1 MSSPGT
7 APTIVV
13 VMGVSASGKSTLGRK
28 LAQRLN
34 VPFVEGDDF
43 HTPRNIARM
52 TAGLPLDDADREPW
66 LHTLANWIRDTS
78 RSRRSAV
85 VSCSALKLPYR
96 ELLRAAGPGV
106 WFVHLD
112 LDREIARRR
121 ITHRSGHFMPEELL
135 ESQYDALQPL
145 QDDEPGLRVDA
156 TADAET
162 ILDRVQDALTR
173 FESERRGTS
182 TD

>member
-1 MSSPGT
+1 MPSPGS

-13 VMGVSASGKSTLGRK
+13 VMGVSASGKSTFGRE

-43 HTPRNIARM
+43 HTQRNIARM
-52 TAGLPLDDADREPW
+52 SAGLPLDDADREPW
-66 LHTLANWIRDTS
+66 LHTLANWIRDAT
-78 RSRRSAV
+78 RSRHGAV
-85 VSCSALKLPYR
+85 VSCSALKLTYR

-112 LDREIARRR
+112 LDRETARRR
-121 ITHRSGHFMPEELL
+121 ITHRTGHFMSEELL
-135 ESQYDALQPL
+135 ASQYATLQPL
-145 QDDEPGLRVDA
+145 RDDEPGLTVEAAND
-156 TADAET
+156 TGVN
-162 ILDRVQDALTR
+162 LDRVQTALAA
-173 FESERRGTS
+173 FESDRRGTN

>member
-1 MSSPGT
+1 MPSPGA

-13 VMGVSASGKSTLGRK
+13 VMGVSASGKSTFGKK

-43 HTPRNIARM
+43 HPPRNIARM
-52 TAGLPLDDADREPW
+52 SAGRPLDDADREPW
-66 LHTLANWIRDTS
+66 LHTLANWIRDAT

-85 VSCSALKLPYR
+85 VSCSALKLTYR

-112 LDREIARRR
+112 LERDVARRR
-121 ITHRSGHFMPEELL
+121 ITHRTGHFMSEELL

-145 QDDEPGLRVDA
+145 LDVEAGLTVDA
-156 TADAET
+156 TSDTET
-162 ILDRVQDALTR
+162 TLDRVQTALAA
-173 FESERRGTS
+173 FESELRGTT

>member
-13 VMGVSASGKSTLGRK
+13 VMGVSASGKSTIGKR

-43 HTPRNIARM
+43 HAARNIARM
-52 TAGLPLDDADREPW
+52 SAGLALDDTDREPW
-66 LHTLANWIRDTS
+66 LHTLANWIRDTT
-78 RSRRSAV
+78 RSRRGAV
-85 VSCSALKLPYR
+85 ISCSALKLAYR

-112 LDREIARRR
+112 LDRETARERIA
-121 ITHRSGHFMPEELL
+121 HRTGHFMPERLL

-145 QDDEPGLRVDA
+145 LDDEPGLTVDA
-156 TADAET
+156 TADADT
-162 ILDRVQDALTR
+162 ILDRVETALAR
-173 FESERRGTS
+173 FESGRRGTT

>member
-13 VMGVSASGKSTLGRK
+13 VMGVSASGKTTFGKR
-28 LAQRLN
+28 LAQHLN

-52 TAGLPLDDADREPW
+52 SAGRPLDDVDREPW
-66 LHTLANWIRDTS
+66 LHTLANWIRDAT

-85 VSCSALKLPYR
+85 VSCSALKLTYR

-112 LDREIARRR
+112 LDRETARRR
-121 ITHRSGHFMPEELL
+121 IAHRTGHFMPEELL
-135 ESQYDALQPL
+135 ESQYESLQPL
-145 QDDEPGLRVDA
+145 LDDEPGLTVDA
-156 TADAET
+156 AVDTET
-162 ILDRVQDALTR
+162 TLDRVQTALDR
-173 FESERRGTS
+173 FESDRRGTTS
-182 TD
+182 D

>member
-1 MSSPGT
+1 MPSPGA

-13 VMGVSASGKSTLGRK
+13 VMGVSASGKSTFGKR

-52 TAGLPLDDADREPW
+52 SSGRPLDDADREPW
-66 LHTLANWIRDTS
+66 LHTLANWIRDAT

-85 VSCSALKLPYR
+85 VSCSALKLTYR

-112 LDREIARRR
+112 LEREVAHRR
-121 ITHRSGHFMPEELL
+121 ITHRTGHFMSEELL
-135 ESQYDALQPL
+135 ASQYDALQPL
-145 QDDEPGLRVDA
+145 LDDEPGLTVDA
-156 TADAET
+156 TGDTET
-162 ILDRVQDALTR
+162 TLDRVQTALAA
-173 FESERRGTS
+173 FESERRGTT

>member
-1 MSSPGT
+1 MPSPGA

-13 VMGVSASGKSTLGRK
+13 VMGVSASGKSTFGKK

-52 TAGLPLDDADREPW
+52 SAGRPLDDTDREPW
-66 LHTLANWIRDTS
+66 LHTLANWIRDAT

-85 VSCSALKLPYR
+85 VSCSALKVTYR

-112 LDREIARRR
+112 LEREIARRR
-121 ITHRSGHFMPEELL
+121 ITHRTGHFMSENLL
-135 ESQYDALQPL
+135 ASQYDALQPL
-145 QDDEPGLRVDA
+145 LEGEPGLTVDA
-156 TADAET
+156 TDDTET
-162 ILDRVQDALTR
+162 TLDRVQTALAA
-173 FESERRGTS
+173 FESERGGTA
-182 TD
+182 TA

>member
-1 MSSPGT
+1 MTSPGT

-52 TAGLPLDDADREPW
+52 SAGLRLDDADREPW

-78 RSRRSAV
+78 RFRRSAV

-112 LDREIARRR
+112 LEIEIARRR
-121 ITHRSGHFMPEELL
+121 ITHRSGHFMPEGLL
-135 ESQYDALQPL
+135 ESQYEDLQPL
-145 QDDEPGLRVDA
+145 LDDEPGLRVDA
-156 TADAET
+156 TADTET
-162 ILDRVQDALTR
+162 ILDRVQAALAR
-173 FESERRGTS
+173 FESERRGTT